1 MGEQLTVSGVLWA
14 YPAPVYLS
22 GEKAMAGRSLQKSE
36 AYATLSVGGGR
47 VLDAVEQLA
56 GRGAVAI
63 TLEQLMELTD
73 LCRSSV
79 RRGIRQCELVG
90 FIAVAMGPRRV
101 NLFKLCDGWKSLDA
115 AEAKRRMKL
124 AKEPT
129 PPRQSSAPP
138 RAVRPVKVPVE
149 VEQPPPR
156 AVPSM
161 PQVQW
166 LGR

>member
-1 MGEQLTVSGVLWA
+1 
-14 YPAPVYLS
+14 
-22 GEKAMAGRSLQKSE
+22 MAGRSEVRKSPAFE
-36 AYATLSVGGGR
+36 ALSVGGKR
-47 VLDAVEQLA
+47 ALKVIEEEV
-56 GRGAVAI
+56 RGGGSAI
-63 TLEQLMELTD
+63 TLDELMDRAD

-101 NLFKLCDGWKSLDA
+101 NLFKLSDGWKSLDA

-138 RAVRPVKVPVE
+138 TARQAKVRVE
-149 VEQPPPR
+149 VEQPPVERR
-156 AVPSM
+156 APSL

>member
-1 MGEQLTVSGVLWA
+1 
-14 YPAPVYLS
+14 
-22 GEKAMAGRSLQKSE
+22 MAGRSEVQRSAADAALC
-36 AYATLSVGGGR
+36 VGGQR
-47 VLDAVEQLA
+47 VLKVIEEEV
-56 GRGAVAI
+56 RGGGSAI
-63 TLEQLMELTD
+63 TLDQLMDRAD

-101 NLFKLCDGWKSLDA
+101 NLFKLSDGWKSLDA

-129 PPRQSSAPP
+129 PPRQISAPP
-138 RAVRPVKVPVE
+138 KPVRQARVE

-161 PQVQW
+161 PVVAW
-166 LGR
+166 IGR